1 MRAYMRRGRGRVA
14 VNLHRLRLVQHL
26 KLNLV
31 PHKMADH
38 RHFYTRCPQQ
48 GTAHNLCGE
57 QPPLQHRARGRHNH
71 LKVTVVQIGHIG
83 QLQPTLKPPAVSD
96 QYRPHAG
103 FNHWL
108 IIHF

>member
-38 RHFYTRCPQQ
+38 RHFSRGAPSKVRRVLHWSLTNQ
-48 GTAHNLCGE
+48 GAQLLELPAHM
-57 QPPLQHRARGRHNH
+57 
-71 LKVTVVQIGHIG
+71 
-83 QLQPTLKPPAVSD
+83 SD
-96 QYRPHAG
+96 E
-103 FNHWL
+103 
-108 IIHF
+108 

>member
-1 MRAYMRRGRGRVA
+1 MRAYMRRGRGWVA

-48 GTAHNLCGE
+48 GTARSALVSHE
-57 QPPLQHRARGRHNH
+57 SGRTASRITDPY
-71 LKVTVVQIGHIG
+71 VG
-83 QLQPTLKPPAVSD
+83 
-96 QYRPHAG
+96 
-103 FNHWL
+103 
-108 IIHF
+108 